1 MWEAIRWYARNG
13 YRGFCF
19 GRTEPENKGLMQF
32 KAGWGAEE
40 YPIHYYKYDL
50 KKNSYVTVAVRT
62 QGFHN
67 KIFENMPVPMLRAV
81 GSLLYRHM
89 G

>member
-1 MWEAIRWYARNG
+1 MWEAIKWYCQNG
-13 YRGFCF
+13 YKSFCF

-40 YPIHYYKYDL
+40 KVIKYFKYDIKRETFVKDCPRMNGL
-50 KKNSYVTVAVRT
+50 HNRVFSKMPIPLLTV
-62 QGFHN
+62 
-67 KIFENMPVPMLRAV
+67 I
-81 GSLLYRHM
+81 GSLLYRHI